1 VVVINDN
8 LWWVVTK
15 WGENKI
21 VTDREENERK
31 RRRKEGRKDGEKTKY
46 V

>member
-8 LWWVVTK
+8 LLWVVTK
-15 WGENKI
+15 WGKNKI

-31 RRRKEGRKDGEKTKY
+31 RRRKEGRIYEY
-46 V
+46 E